1 MRKLLNRKQRINI
14 VKFIALLSLV
24 RWYNI
29 LTVVVAQILAS
40 IFILNPHV
48 HPLLVIADPYLHLT
62 ILSSGFII
70 ASGFIINSFYDLEK
84 DTINNPGK
92 VVFNRLITQQTCLN
106 FYFLFNT
113 IGMVMSFY
121 VSKRVMLFNFL
132 FSIGLWFYSHKLKKK
147 ALWGN
152 LSATVLSVLPF
163 LVIVI
168 YYKEINYAIFFYVAY
183 IALIVLIRELLKDLI
198 SRKGDAVMEYQS
210 APVLYGV
217 SETKNI
223 IFGIMAATV
232 VPPIL
237 LYFTYAVNWAII
249 YFSVGT
255 AAVTVSAFM
264 LSRASTESDF
274 EKINNLYK
282 GIILTG
288 ILSITLI

>member
-1 MRKLLNRKQRINI
+1 MKKLLNRKQRINI

-40 IFILNPHV
+40 IFILNPDV
-48 HPLLVIADPYLHLT
+48 HPLLVIADPHLHLT

-84 DTINNPGK
+84 DTINNPRK
-92 VVFNRLITQQTCLN
+92 VVFNRLITQQTSLN

-113 IGMVMSFY
+113 IGMLLSFY

-237 LYFTYAVNWAII
+237 LYFTYAVNLAII

-255 AAVTVSAFM
+255 VAVIVSAFM
-264 LSRASTESDF
+264 LSKATTESEF

>member
-1 MRKLLNRKQRINI
+1 
-14 VKFIALLSLV
+14 
-24 RWYNI
+24 
-29 LTVVVAQILAS
+29 VAQILAS
-40 IFILNPHV
+40 IFILNPEQ
-48 HPLLVIADPYLHLT
+48 HPLLVLADPFLHLT

-113 IGMVMSFY
+113 IGMLLSFY

-132 FSIGLWFYSHKLKKK
+132 FSIALWFYSHKLKKK
-147 ALWGN
+147 ALLGN

-198 SRKGDAVMEYQS
+198 SIKGDAVMGYQS
-210 APVLYGV
+210 APVIYGV
-217 SETKNI
+217 SETKK
-223 IFGIMAATV
+223 IMLGVMASTV
-232 VPPIL
+232 LPPIL
-237 LYFTYAVNWAII
+237 LYFTYAVDLAIV

-255 AAVTVSAFM
+255 IAVFISAIM
-264 LSRASTESDF
+264 LSRAENENDF
-274 EKINNLYK
+274 ERINTLYK
-282 GIILTG
+282 GIILVG
-288 ILSITLI
+288 ILSIMLV

>member
-255 AAVTVSAFM
+255 AAVIVSAFM